1 MEGFQ
6 ALHLDKLPYFLAD
19 IRLCRQTY
27 LQKTPWAGHPK
38 HRSMQNLHTQLIS
51 VTMNL
56 VN

>member
-6 ALHLDKLPYFLAD
+6 ALHLNKLPYFLAD